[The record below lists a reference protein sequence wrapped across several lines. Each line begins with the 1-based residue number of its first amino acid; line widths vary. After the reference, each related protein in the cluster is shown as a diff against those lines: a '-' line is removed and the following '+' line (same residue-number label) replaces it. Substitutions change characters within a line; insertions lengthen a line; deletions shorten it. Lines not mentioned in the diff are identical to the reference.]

1 MLPCVP
7 NMSHHHTSLS
17 LNVTVISLIVYFPYE
32 ASHPPNKDW
41 LNDLTKG
48 RIFLSIHSLTSFF
61 PFTLQL
67 MLANQQHTYTHQHWH
82 THRQCPLPISHNR
95 SMKHNFT
102 FHIWRFRHIYSWFLC
117 REGRTVNP
125 GWQDRQISLSK
136 GILHAFVQHVLWLC
150 TETLVLWKTPSSFI
164 KWWTHASERVSRHY
178 NVSMYVQGQTR
189 VELQFLKT
197 GLVDLCYYQDFNM
210 DWWWQMSHSLSSCL
224 TGIII

>member
-1 MLPCVP
+1 MLPCFP
-7 NMSHHHTSLS
+7 DMSHHHTIS

-32 ASHPPNKDW
+32 ASHPPHKDW

-48 RIFLSIHSLTSFF
+48 RIFLSVDSLTSFF

-82 THRQCPLPISHNR
+82 THRQCPLPLSHNR

-102 FHIWRFRHIYSWFLC
+102 FHIWWFRHIYSWFLC
-117 REGRTVNP
+117 REGRIVNP
-125 GWQDRQISLSK
+125 GWQDRQISLSR

-164 KWWTHASERVSRHY
+164 KWWKHARE
-178 NVSMYVQGQTR
+178 
-189 VELQFLKT
+189 
-197 GLVDLCYYQDFNM
+197 
-210 DWWWQMSHSLSSCL
+210 SLSAD
-224 TGIII
+224 IIMFRCMYKCRQE